1 MIVEAAQ
8 PETPIG
14 TLALFVKDGAL
25 VGVAFDGRIDAVPSW
40 IAAARG
46 AETLRAV
53 PDPSGWTTRFAR
65 YFDGDMKAFDG
76 ARLDF
81 GGTEFQRAVWNA
93 LLAIPVGTTVSY
105 GELARKIRRPDAV
118 RAVGAANG
126 ANPIPIVV
134 PCHRVVAS
142 DGSLHGYG
150 GGLDRK
156 RWLLDHEER
165 HAGAQRA
172 LGFTR

>member
-1 MIVEAAQ
+1 MIVEAAR
-8 PETPIG
+8 PATPIG
-14 TLALFVKDGAL
+14 RLALFVKDGAL
-25 VGVAFDGRIDAVPSW
+25 VGVAFDGTIDAVPSW

-46 AETLRAV
+46 ADTLRSV
-53 PDPSGWTTRFAR
+53 PDPSGWTTRFSR
-65 YFDGDMKAFDG
+65 YFDGDMKAFEG

-126 ANPIPIVV
+126 ANPIPVVV

-156 RWLLDHEER
+156 RWLLDHEAL